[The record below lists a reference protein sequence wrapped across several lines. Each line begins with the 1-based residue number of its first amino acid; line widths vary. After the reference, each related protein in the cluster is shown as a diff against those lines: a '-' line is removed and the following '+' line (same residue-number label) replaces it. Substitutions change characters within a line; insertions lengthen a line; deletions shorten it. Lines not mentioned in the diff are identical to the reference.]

1 MLSSFLCKGIQ
12 VLKVANAALLDD
24 LGDALSALA
33 DLAIRVAVVDSE
45 NATVQACPHVCK
57 EWHWQLATQERT
69 LRHDVAVC
77 LSRPDSSQICTHQ
90 LVRLVWMRGV
100 TCSSECLIIVY
111 FPLPFWL
118 KFKVIS
124 F

>member
-57 EWHWQLATQERT
+57 EWHWQLATQERR
-69 LRHDVAVC
+69 LGHDVAVC
-77 LSRPDSSQICTHQ
+77 LSRPHSSQIYLHD
-90 LVRLVWMRGV
+90 
-100 TCSSECLIIVY
+100 IN
-111 FPLPFWL
+111 
-118 KFKVIS
+118 
-124 F
+124 